1 MVHPILALSYKDV
14 YGEVLDR
21 EEAVRLI
28 KRYELF
34 TILHALSRFELF
46 IIDPSYESIEYFR
59 KNQNELLNHLGSP
72 AQKQDIVRA
81 LNYELSQKKVEVGIF
96 SRPQFN
102 MAMKLAFRHC
112 SEESIH
118 FKGKE
123 IPYNELLIALLIIND
138 HFGPNLKDK
147 PPVYFLYIKEG
158 DYTFRD
164 NLEQSLTRWGI
175 LAEKVLL
182 SKDVESQ
189 NIKEKYRLK
198 HGLSLA
204 SYLTVGYYFSWQL
217 SKMRDDPEHADL
229 ERGTIFFDLEG
240 MKKKAKIESHKLE
253 SVFAEFCQTPKY
265 FQQVFKDDKTMSQYN
280 NVTFLKYPMV
290 RFGDTALCLS
300 SHFLAMKLA
309 SGFYWILVN
318 LYDFEKERDERHK
331 VITLFG
337 KVFEQYVGDLLK
349 RVYGYGPLSCL
360 KLEKDIQFARGGMSV
375 DAIINCG
382 RTLVLIECKSSLLK
396 LPIKTCKDGLSKF
409 HNWENEYIIGGAEQ
423 IHDVIVQIKNDKIPG
438 YPSSKYTKY
447 YPVIVTL
454 EYLPTPIYSYL
465 KHIEHRLKE
474 ENEGGGISSSD
485 DIERITLMSVNEL
498 EAAEA
503 PLKRG
508 DATLK
513 EMIDLKNSNDE
524 TYYAGWLT
532 FLARNYGKLS
542 NQYLVKEFQRLV
554 KSGVGAIFGP
564 KESPD

>member
-28 KRYELF
+28 KHYKLF
-34 TILHALSRFELF
+34 TILHALSRFEIF

-59 KNQNELLNHLGSP
+59 KNQNELLNHLGSQT
-72 AQKQDIVRA
+72 QKQEIVRA

-96 SRPQFN
+96 SRPQFT

-147 PPVYFLYIKEG
+147 PPVYFLYVKEG
-158 DYTFRD
+158 NYTFRD
-164 NLEQSLTRWGI
+164 NLEQSLARWGI
-175 LAEKVLL
+175 LAEKVLQ
-182 SKDVESQ
+182 SKGAESL
-189 NIKEKYRLK
+189 NITEKYRMK

-204 SYLTVGYYFSWQL
+204 SYLTVGYYFSRQL
-217 SKMRDDPEHADL
+217 SKMREDPEHADL
-229 ERGTIFFDLEG
+229 ERGSILFELEG
-240 MKKKAKIESHKLE
+240 MKKKAKIDCHKLE
-253 SVFAEFCQTPKY
+253 SVFSEFCQTSEY
-265 FQQVFKDDKTMSQYN
+265 FQQIFEDEKSMSQYN
-280 NVTFLKYPMV
+280 NVSFLKYPMV

-309 SGFYWILVN
+309 SGFYWILVE
-318 LYDFEKERDERHK
+318 LYDYKKEYDERHE

-337 KVFEQYVGDLLK
+337 KIFEQYVGDILK
-349 RVYGYGPLSCL
+349 RIYGCGPLTCL
-360 KLEKDIQFARGGMSV
+360 KLEEDIQFAKGRRSV

-382 RTLVLIECKSSLLK
+382 QSLVLIECKSSLLK
-396 LPIKTCKDGLSKF
+396 LPVRTLREGLREF
-409 HNWENEYIIGGAEQ
+409 HKWEKENIIGGAEQ
-423 IHDVIVQIKNDKIPG
+423 IHDVIDQIKNDKIPG
-438 YPSSKYTKY
+438 FPSSRFKKY
-447 YPVIVTL
+447 YPVVVTL

-465 KHIEHRLKE
+465 EHIEHRLKE
-474 ENEGGGISSSD
+474 ENEGAGFLQDD

-532 FLARNYGKLS
+532 FLSRNYGKLS